1 MFRCVTYE
9 GRAGIIYTADAC
21 ASGRPIHYTATVFH
35 AQCPR
40 RPISVDVNM
49 TQILLG
55 RRPIL
60 PIYDGLLINT
70 YVKRQRDSGRSPY
83 FLRLTLPFLSQNSPF
98 SPVFSSITAMD

>member
-35 AQCPR
+35 AQCPC

-49 TQILLG
+49 THM
-55 RRPIL
+55 RRSTSNPA
-60 PIYDGLLINT
+60 YDGLLIDT
-70 YVKRQRDSGRSPY
+70 CVETVG
-83 FLRLTLPFLSQNSPF
+83 
-98 SPVFSSITAMD
+98 